1 MGIIFMNTK
10 VKVSK
15 IFKDAL
21 EKVNPS
27 FLVKGYAEQIR
38 SYISVNE
45 FSRIMMVGFGKAAY
59 QMAKAYED
67 EFSDAFVMEGVIVTK
82 YGHAKQQLSA
92 VSDQGEDKNQIAR
105 LKNIKVYEAGHP
117 IPDESGVKAAE
128 EIVKLLKSA
137 DEKTLVLCLVSGGG
151 SALFVCP
158 YKGISLAEKQ
168 VVTDLLMRAGA
179 DITELNAV
187 RKHISMVKGG
197 RLAEIAFP
205 AEIVTFMISDVVGDK
220 LDVIASGPTAPDTS
234 TFRDAINVINKYALA
249 EKISGSVMEV
259 LARGDEGL
267 IPETPKKRAAVFKK
281 VNNIIIGSNRKAL
294 DAAVLSARSMGYETK
309 ILSSKVVGD
318 AHKAARWLAEKA
330 LESKAIK
337 DRLQKEPICLICGGE
352 TTVTVKGKGKGGRN
366 TEFALVFAM
375 EVEGVEGITMLS
387 AGTDGTDGPTDAA
400 GAVVNGETIERARD
414 LGLDPAKYL
423 ENNDSYNFFREMGS
437 LIITGP
443 TGTNVMDIQI
453 VVIE

>member
-1 MGIIFMNTK
+1 
-10 VKVSK
+10 
-15 IFKDAL
+15 
-21 EKVNPS
+21 
-27 FLVKGYAEQIR
+27 
-38 SYISVNE
+38 
-45 FSRIMMVGFGKAAY
+45 
-59 QMAKAYED
+59 
-67 EFSDAFVMEGVIVTK
+67 
-82 YGHAKQQLSA
+82 
-92 VSDQGEDKNQIAR
+92 
-105 LKNIKVYEAGHP
+105 
-117 IPDESGVKAAE
+117 
-128 EIVKLLKSA
+128 
-137 DEKTLVLCLVSGGG
+137 
-151 SALFVCP
+151 
-158 YKGISLAEKQ
+158 
-168 VVTDLLMRAGA
+168 
-179 DITELNAV
+179 
-187 RKHISMVKGG
+187 
-197 RLAEIAFP
+197 
-205 AEIVTFMISDVVGDK
+205 
-220 LDVIASGPTAPDTS
+220 
-234 TFRDAINVINKYALA
+234 
-249 EKISGSVMEV
+249 
-259 LARGDEGL
+259 
-267 IPETPKKRAAVFKK
+267 
-281 VNNIIIGSNRKAL
+281 
-294 DAAVLSARSMGYETK
+294 MGYETK